1 MTGYLRAQ
9 LIPVT
14 ETPATPAA
22 VAAVNTAA
30 ADDGPTPPPAK
41 KMKTMQSRPPTAPAT
56 SKLSPDAAAAAEY
69 KPTPEASMP
78 SPMAAA
84 LANYRPSAPMEM
96 EVKKKAT
103 KKTALLPRP
112 PQPNR
117 RCKRKEVKRLG
128 H

>member
-1 MTGYLRAQ
+1 MKN
-9 LIPVT
+9 
-14 ETPATPAA
+14 TP
-22 VAAVNTAA
+22 
-30 ADDGPTPPPAK
+30 
-41 KMKTMQSRPPTAPAT
+41 QSRPPTAPAT

-69 KPTPEASMP
+69 KPTPESYMP

-96 EVKKKAT
+96 AVTK
-103 KKTALLPRP
+103 KKTALQPRP

-128 H
+128 Q

>member
-1 MTGYLRAQ
+1 
-9 LIPVT
+9 
-14 ETPATPAA
+14 
-22 VAAVNTAA
+22 
-30 ADDGPTPPPAK
+30 
-41 KMKTMQSRPPTAPAT
+41 MKTMQSRPATAPTT

-96 EVKKKAT
+96 SGKKAT